1 MATERA
7 RDWTCRFFQDGDEE
21 GMLDVLLTTF
31 KRWPT
36 AEITVPPIEHLRW
49 KLRSDDRAL
58 RAHTVVESADR
69 IVGCSISISQRVK
82 LGDRVLRAVHSV
94 DAAVLPEYQ
103 ALGVGR
109 DFRRFQATSR
119 PRLFDLYFGLQS
131 GHPAMPS
138 LRKQDW
144 TGVRLTNPGEV
155 LVAGAPVVS
164 ASEADGWKLREV
176 AQFDD
181 RIDAFRQEAAAPF
194 DRITMRSK
202 DELNWRYCDPRSG
215 PYRSVLAEDGG
226 RIAGQVTYRTSRG
239 RGYIADLLALP
250 GRLDVLA
257 SLVRHVLAAMGAEGV
272 AEVECWSTPR
282 HPYRDVLRDAGF
294 DRLRKETTIVHKAMR
309 GLDDELACLQDE
321 RAVLHVMAGDTDL
334 V

>member
-7 RDWTCRFFQDGDEE
+7 SQWSCRFFQDGDEE
-21 GMLDVLLTTF
+21 GMLDVLLATF

-36 AEITVPPIEHLRW
+36 AEITVPPIDHLRW

-58 RAHTVVESADR
+58 GAHTIVESGGR

-82 LGDRVLRAVHSV
+82 IGDRVLRTVHSV
-94 DAAVLPEYQ
+94 DAAVLPECQ
-103 ALGVGR
+103 KLGVAR
-109 DFRRFQATSR
+109 DFRRLQSTSR

-144 TGVRLTNPGEV
+144 TGLRLTNPGEV
-155 LVAGAPVVS
+155 LVAEAPFAAAGES
-164 ASEADGWKLREV
+164 DAWTLREV
-176 AQFDD
+176 RQFDD

-215 PYRSVLAEDGG
+215 PFRSILAEEGG
-226 RIAGQVTYRTSRG
+226 RIVGQVTYRTSRG

-250 GRLDVLA
+250 GRLDIVA
-257 SLVRHVLAAMGAEGV
+257 SLVGHSLAAMGAKGV
-272 AEVECWSTPR
+272 REIECWSTPR
-282 HPYRDVLRDAGF
+282 HPYRDVLRGRGF
-294 DRLRKETTIVHKAMR
+294 DRVRKETTIVHKAMR
-309 GLDDELACLQDE
+309 GHDDQLACLMDAQ
-321 RAVLHVMAGDTDL
+321 AVLHVMAGDTDL